1 MNLLVESAEH
11 PHPLALVEPLPLTR
25 HPAAVYLSQ
34 ISSSSG
40 RTMGHNLNWCARV
53 LTGGQ
58 CDRLTLDW
66 AKLRY
71 EHTAA
76 LRAILLETHPPS
88 TGNLKLSALKQVLK
102 AARKLKLMSADDYE
116 DAVSVER
123 IPGDAPL
130 RGRLLQPEEIQALVR
145 VCQESQTAIGT
156 RDAAAIACFCAGLR
170 RAEVAALDYGD
181 CDFSTGGIFVRQGKG
196 KKYRQTYLIP
206 GGLELVQNWIEI
218 RGRKAG
224 ALFYECKWWGEI
236 IPNRITSEAIALR
249 LQEWGKVAGLESFSA
264 HDFRRTFISNLLDK
278 GVDIATVQ
286 QLVGHSNIGT
296 TARYDRRG
304 EETKRAAVQKLGFGL
319 G

>member
-1 MNLLVESAEH
+1 MSLLVESAEH

-34 ISSSSG
+34 ISSSSS

-66 AKLRY
+66 SKLRY

-88 TGNLKLSALKQVLK
+88 TGNLKLTAVKQTLK
-102 AARKLKLMSADDYE
+102 AARKLKVMSADDYE
-116 DAVSVER
+116 DAVSIDR
-123 IPGDAPL
+123 IGGDAPL

-145 VCQESQTAIGT
+145 VCIEANTAIAT

-170 RAEVAALDYGD
+170 RAEVAALDYSD
-181 CDFSTGGIFVRQGKG
+181 CDFPTGGIFVRQGKG

-218 RGRKAG
+218 RGR
-224 ALFYECKWWGEI
+224 
-236 IPNRITSEAIALR
+236 
-249 LQEWGKVAGLESFSA
+249 
-264 HDFRRTFISNLLDK
+264 
-278 GVDIATVQ
+278 
-286 QLVGHSNIGT
+286 
-296 TARYDRRG
+296 
-304 EETKRAAVQKLGFGL
+304 
-319 G
+319 

>member
-1 MNLLVESAEH
+1 MILRLESAEH
-11 PHPLALVEPLPLTR
+11 PHPLALLEPLPLTR

-34 ISSSSG
+34 LAESSR

-53 LTGGQ
+53 LSAGQ

-76 LRAILLETHPPS
+76 LRAILMEIHPPS
-88 TGNLKLSALKQVLK
+88 TGNLKLSALKQTLK
-102 AARKLKLMSADDYE
+102 AARKLRLIDADDYE
-116 DAVSVER
+116 DAVSIKR
-123 IPGDAPL
+123 ITGDAPL
-130 RGRLLQPEEIQALVR
+130 RGRLLQPQEIQALVR
-145 VCQESQTAIGT
+145 VCQESETAIGT
-156 RDAAAIACFCAGLR
+156 RDAAALACFCAGLR
-170 RAEVAALDYGD
+170 RAEVVALDYGD

-206 GGLELVQNWIEI
+206 GGLELLENWVSL
-218 RGRKAG
+218 RGRRSG
-224 ALFYECKWWGEI
+224 PLFYPCQWWGEI
-236 IPNRITSEAIALR
+236 VPDRRITSEAIALR

-304 EETKRAAVQKLGFGL
+304 EETKRAAVQKLGF
-319 G
+319 